1 MSSITSLTFRIAV
14 NDPVVFQ
21 SFSGFAACGLFY
33 SLVKLVDEGFAE
45 DLHSSKKLAPWSATP
60 FFVEHPSSRIV
71 YRSIPAPSVVNVSFS
86 IMDERLSN
94 VFREA
99 VLKFGSDVNLVNVK
113 AKVIN
118 VAINTCKFS
127 DFASNVKPLP
137 IKFAI
142 RFLTPTVFRRS
153 IFDCCPYCPYYVEYT
168 VKARSGR
175 KVEKPC
181 KYAVYCSGM
190 LVPLPLPS
198 LMFRNL
204 ARIWSTFSDTRLD
217 VKETVKWAENAIMI
231 AGFPKPGIRTVRVY
245 EHPTTNKWIIGFMG
259 TVRFVVREELY
270 NDKYAK
276 IAATLL
282 KMAEMTNMGVR
293 RTAGFGMIKYITP
306 KEKRE

>member
-1 MSSITSLTFRIAV
+1 MSSISSFTLRIDV
-14 NDPVVFQ
+14 GDPVVFQ

-33 SLVKLVDEGFAE
+33 NLVRLIDKNFAE
-45 DLHSSKKLAPWSATP
+45 ELHSSKKLAPWSATP

-71 YRSIPAPSVVNVSFS
+71 YRSIPARSVVNVSFS

-99 VLKFGSDVNLVNVK
+99 ILKSGMEVDLVNVK
-113 AKVIN
+113 AKVMD
-118 VAINTCKFS
+118 VAVNTCKFS
-127 DFASNVKPLP
+127 DLTSNVKPLP

>member
-1 MSSITSLTFRIAV
+1 MSSISSFTLRIDV
-14 NDPVVFQ
+14 GDPVVFQ

-33 SLVKLVDEGFAE
+33 NLVRLIDKNFAE
-45 DLHSSKKLAPWSATP
+45 ELHSSKKLAPWSATP

-71 YRSIPAPSVVNVSFS
+71 YRSIPARSVVNVSFS

-99 VLKFGSDVNLVNVK
+99 ILKSGMEVDLVNVK
-113 AKVIN
+113 AKVMD
-118 VAINTCKFS
+118 VAVNTCKFS
-127 DFASNVKPLP
+127 DLTSNVKPLP

-259 TVRFVVREELY
+259 TVRFVMREELY